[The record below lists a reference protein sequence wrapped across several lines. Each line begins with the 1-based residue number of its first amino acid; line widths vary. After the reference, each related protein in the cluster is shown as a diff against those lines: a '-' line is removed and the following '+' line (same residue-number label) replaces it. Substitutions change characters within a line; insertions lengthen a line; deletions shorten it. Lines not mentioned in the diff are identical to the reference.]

1 MSLSLPLLFP
11 VTLQQLRDFLAVTE
25 HGSFRSAARFLG
37 VSQAGLTNSVK
48 ALESSLGTV
57 LPARS
62 GRGVHVTA
70 AGEML
75 QARASL
81 IDAEA
86 QRAAAELGALG
97 EAQQGPVRVGF
108 SPTPSALLLPLVV
121 PQFRARYPRGELRL
135 VGGLFERLLPAVRQ
149 GQLDFAVLSLPEVGV
164 GHGVR
169 SQGLMKTEMAVVA
182 RSGHPLAHATR
193 LDELVDQEWIL
204 MGPAGAPGGTAI
216 CMFTQAGLASPRI
229 ALVCDSFTQVSSLI
243 SGTDYL
249 ALMPRLMLERG
260 LLGQHVAEIHVR
272 ERARDYDVA
281 LVQRSEVPL
290 TPMANALAAML
301 TSCARSVGL
310 LNKNLNP

>member
-1 MSLSLPLLFP
+1 M
-11 VTLQQLRDFLAVTE
+11 TLQQLRDFLAVTE

-37 VSQAGLTNSVK
+37 VSQAGLTNSLK

-57 LPARS
+57 LLARS
-62 GRGVHVTA
+62 GRGVHVTP

-75 QARASL
+75 KARASL

-86 QRAAAELGALG
+86 HRAAAELGALS
-97 EAQQGPVRVGF
+97 EDQQGPVRVGF

-121 PQFRARYPRGELRL
+121 PLFRARFPRGELRL
-135 VGGLFERLLPAVRQ
+135 VGGLFERLLPAIRQ

-164 GHGVR
+164 GHGIR
-169 SQGLMKTEMAVVA
+169 SQVLMKTAMAVVG
-182 RSGHPLAHATR
+182 RSGHPLAGATR
-193 LDELVDQEWIL
+193 LEELVDQEWIM

-216 CMFTQAGLASPRI
+216 RMFTEAGLPSPRI
-229 ALVCDSFTQVSSLI
+229 ALVCDSFTQVSALI
-243 SGTDYL
+243 SGDNYL
-249 ALMPRLMLERG
+249 ALMPRMTLERG
-260 LLGQHVAEIHVR
+260 LLGQHVAEIRVQ

-301 TSCARSVGL
+301 TSCARSIGQVTR
-310 LNKNLNP
+310 